1 MPWSLRIFPFMQT
14 EPDPSPPSTAEAESA
29 VGLAFVA
36 IVLVSLF
43 AAGTLGVLATRGAG
57 PAAGSGQE
65 AGGIAVASASTAAMR
80 VRDRIVSRFS
90 ELMLLR
96 EIALRERDPGLLE
109 SVYAPGAAG
118 LARDRAEIAR
128 LRSSGRRLA
137 GLRMPVKVLDAHRS
151 ANGGWVVT
159 ARVSR
164 SPARLVT
171 GSGRQ
176 VRATRAS
183 AAVYRCNLV
192 RRGGSWRILG
202 LVPS

>member
-1 MPWSLRIFPFMQT
+1 MQT

-43 AAGTLGVLATRGAG
+43 AAGTLGVLATRE
-57 PAAGSGQE
+57 SGQSADPAQE
-65 AGGIAVASASTAAMR
+65 PESAAVASASASASTVAMQVRNR
-80 VRDRIVSRFS
+80 VVSRFG

-109 SVYAPGAAG
+109 SVYAPGASG
-118 LARDRAEIAR
+118 LATDRAEIAR
-128 LRSSGRRLA
+128 LRSSGRRLD
-137 GLRMPVKVLDAHRS
+137 GLRMPVRVLQARRS
-151 ANGGWVVT
+151 GSGGWLVV

-183 AAVYRCNLV
+183 TAVYRCTLV
-192 RRGGSWRILG
+192 KRHGSWRL
-202 LVPS
+202 LRLATP

>member
-1 MPWSLRIFPFMQT
+1 MQT
-14 EPDPSPPSTAEAESA
+14 DPEPSPFQSSAESA
-29 VGLAFVA
+29 VGLTFVA

-43 AAGTLGVLATRGAG
+43 VAGSLGVVATRHVGSARDPGQETDATAVGAT
-57 PAAGSGQE
+57 PAAL
-65 AGGIAVASASTAAMR
+65 
-80 VRDRIVSRFS
+80 VRDRIVSRFR

-96 EIALRERDPGLLE
+96 EIALRERDRRLLE
-109 SVYAPGAAG
+109 SVYAPGTGG

-128 LRSSGRRLA
+128 LRSSGRRLD
-137 GLRMPVKVLDAHRS
+137 GLRLPVKVFEAYRS
-151 ANGGWVVT
+151 GDGTWVVI
-159 ARVSR
+159 ARIGR

-192 RRGGSWRILG
+192 RRDGSWRILR

>member
-1 MPWSLRIFPFMQT
+1 MQT

-43 AAGTLGVLATRGAG
+43 AAGTLGVLATRE
-57 PAAGSGQE
+57 SGQSADPAQE
-65 AGGIAVASASTAAMR
+65 PESAAVASASASTVAMQ
-80 VRDRIVSRFS
+80 VRNRIVSRFS

-128 LRSSGRRLA
+128 LRDSGRRLD
-137 GLRMPVKVLDAHRS
+137 GLRMPVKVFS
-151 ANGGWVVT
+151 ARPGNGSWVVI
-159 ARVSR
+159 ARVGR
-164 SPARLVT
+164 SSAREVT

-176 VRATRAS
+176 VKATRAS
-183 AAVYRCNLV
+183 AVVYRCTLV
-192 RRGGSWRILG
+192 RQDGSWRVLRFA
-202 LVPS
+202 PSSR

>member
-1 MPWSLRIFPFMQT
+1 MQT
-14 EPDPSPPSTAEAESA
+14 EPGPSPSQPSAESA
-29 VGLAFVA
+29 VGLTFVA

-43 AAGTLGVLATRGAG
+43 VAGSLGVVATREAA
-57 PAAGSGQE
+57 PAANPAQE
-65 AGGIAVASASTAAMR
+65 REATAVASASSATLP
-80 VRDRIVSRFS
+80 VRDRMVTRFN

-96 EIALRERDPGLLE
+96 EIALRERDPRLLE

-128 LRSSGRRLA
+128 LRSSGRRLD
-137 GLRMPVKVLDAHRS
+137 GLRMPVKVFKAYRPG
-151 ANGGWVVT
+151 NGSWVVV

-183 AAVYRCNLV
+183 AVVYRCTLV
-192 RRGGSWRILG
+192 RQDGSWRVLRCAH
-202 LVPS
+202 S